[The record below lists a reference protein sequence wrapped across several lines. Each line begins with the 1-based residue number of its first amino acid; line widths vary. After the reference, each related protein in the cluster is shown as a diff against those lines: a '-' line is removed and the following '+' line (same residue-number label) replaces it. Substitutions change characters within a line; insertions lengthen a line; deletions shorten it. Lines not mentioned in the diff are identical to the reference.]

1 VADKEMA
8 ESKLPETAVVMVD
21 VPELPLAMLIDVGDA
36 LMV

>member
-8 ESKLPETAVVMVD
+8 ESKLPATAVVIVD
-21 VPELPLAMLIDVGDA
+21 VPELPLAMLIDVGNA